1 MGNGRRE
8 LHSPKWKQRFLK
20 TLQNKDFQKWTYT
33 ANTLA
38 SESPGLEWSVDRH
51 KTGKAGGGC
60 SAVIKTKLKKSKDA
74 CYSVF
79 S

>member
-1 MGNGRRE
+1 M
-8 LHSPKWKQRFLK
+8 LLFLSPRASQSEK
-20 TLQNKDFQKWTYT
+20 
-33 ANTLA
+33 NTLA